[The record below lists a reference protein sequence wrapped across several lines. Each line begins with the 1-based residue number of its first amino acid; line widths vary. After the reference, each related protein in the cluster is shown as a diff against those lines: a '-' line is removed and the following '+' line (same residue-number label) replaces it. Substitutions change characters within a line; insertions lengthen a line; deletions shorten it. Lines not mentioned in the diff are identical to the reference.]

1 MAATYRIVVSSI
13 NYYNSVV
20 VDRRIQQTVHY
31 CNGPCGAIK
40 HGLSCTVAH
49 RSTCAELLDSSQ
61 MYTERPISYHESA
74 SKLLENGGCGHVGF
88 GEDFHYQV
96 VPRAKK
102 GSAIQSSTSLK
113 DITGEAINLASGKMK
128 EFSFEKVKY
137 SSSHVTFRKGRKV
150 RPDSFS
156 RRSTDLDVIYGHFG
170 NDENCPP
177 QKSAQD
183 EQKLSRSISLEQNL
197 NSAASFY
204 LNNLTEDNLIARI
217 LEKTKPDSNASG
229 EDIKACLDIL
239 LKCSEDLKKCTDI
252 IKQCIKRKSMSGDDS
267 GNPDAIYKTMMSRLS
282 GYLKR
287 LPFDLDLGH
296 IGRSE
301 HNDLS
306 ELVNTLHGLQQRS
319 FSPFG
324 NEQPPRYEDVVQSP
338 PPTKV
343 QSKSSSCSSPEP
355 LDGTRDL
362 PGGITSAQGL
372 TLSLP
377 AHSAANGLQYSS
389 LPSSTGSTKPSTLH
403 YSISTGHHDALSSS
417 TNSISKDPSM
427 ETLFIEEDAD
437 IGRALD
443 RKQGSSASESRQL
456 SRRHDIMSGPSAG
469 IPDQLPDLSRNGTVY
484 TPKTEPGSNQVYI
497 PSHSTEPRVL
507 SSSAPHVTREG
518 VDEIDKLLKD
528 LECLSQNIQK
538 EPPLPPKQRQI
549 NAYQKNLHQIGP
561 SGIKGPPCSNPPAI
575 SSTKPTNRNTGE
587 ASEEDDGALLLRILE
602 SIESFAQELV
612 DSGSGTGTQTK
623 EREVMRLLQDTL
635 AKTEMTTSEGAPVPT
650 PAPETASGP
659 SPAASPT
666 ASATPVPVPVPSA
679 TPDKVLSPFVNGRD
693 SGSTILIQQT
703 PEVIR
708 VSA

>member
-20 VDRRIQQTVHY
+20 VDRRVQQTVHY

-61 MYTERPISYHESA
+61 MYTERPVSYHESA
-74 SKLLENGGCGHVGF
+74 SKMLENGGCGHIGF

-96 VPRAKK
+96 VPRVKK

-156 RRSTDLDVIYGHFG
+156 RRSADLDVIYGHFG

-183 EQKLSRSISLEQNL
+183 EQKLNRSFSLEQNL
-197 NSAASFY
+197 NNAASFY
-204 LNNLTEDNLIARI
+204 LSNLTEENLIARI
-217 LEKTKPDSNASG
+217 LEKTKSDSSASG

-252 IKQCIKRKSMSGDDS
+252 IKQCIKRKSMSGDGEDS
-267 GNPDAIYKTMMSRLS
+267 GNPDAIYKTMMARLS
-282 GYLKR
+282 SYLKR

-296 IGRSE
+296 TGRPE
-301 HNDLS
+301 HSDLS
-306 ELVNTLHGLQQRS
+306 ELINTLYSLQQR
-319 FSPFG
+319 PFG
-324 NEQPPRYEDVVQSP
+324 NEQPPRYEDVVLSP
-338 PPTKV
+338 PSTKV
-343 QSKSSSCSSPEP
+343 QTKSSSCSSPEP
-355 LDGTRDL
+355 LDGTGDL
-362 PGGITSAQGL
+362 TGTLTSLQGL
-372 TLSLP
+372 AVSLP
-377 AHSAANGLQYSS
+377 SHSSANGLQYSS
-389 LPSSTGSTKPSTLH
+389 LPSSTSSTKPSTLH
-403 YSISTGHHDALSSS
+403 YSISS
-417 TNSISKDPSM
+417 TTTNISKDTSM
-427 ETLFIEEDAD
+427 ETLYIEEDAD

-443 RKQGSSASESRQL
+443 RKQGSSVPESRQL
-456 SRRHDIMSGPSAG
+456 SRRYDIMSGLSSAG
-469 IPDQLPDLSRNGTVY
+469 MSDQLSDLSRNGTVY
-484 TPKTEPGSNQVYI
+484 TPKSEPGSNQVYI
-497 PSHSTEPRVL
+497 SSHSTESRTL
-507 SSSAPHVTREG
+507 LNSAPHTTREG
-518 VDEIDKLLKD
+518 VDEIDKLLMD

-538 EPPLPPKQRQI
+538 EPPLPPKQRHI
-549 NAYQKNLHQIGP
+549 NAYQKNLHQNGS
-561 SGIKGPPCSNPPAI
+561 SGTKGPTCSNPSAT
-575 SSTKPTNRNTGE
+575 SSTKPTNRNTEG
-587 ASEEDDGALLLRILE
+587 ACEEDDGALLLRILE

-612 DSGSGTGTQTK
+612 DCGSGTGTQSK

-635 AKTEMTTSEGAPVPT
+635 AKTEMTSEMGPVPTAALEMAPGPSSSATPLASGAPVPV
-650 PAPETASGP
+650 A
-659 SPAASPT
+659 
-666 ASATPVPVPVPSA
+666 VPSA
-679 TPDKVLSPFVNGRD
+679 NPAKALSSFISGRD
-693 SGSTILIQQT
+693 TGSTILIQQT

-708 VSA
+708 VSS

>member
-20 VDRRIQQTVHY
+20 VDRRVQQTVHY

-61 MYTERPISYHESA
+61 TYTDRPIGYHESA
-74 SKLLENGGCGHVGF
+74 SKMLENGGCGHVGF

-96 VPRAKK
+96 VPRVKK

-156 RRSTDLDVIYGHFG
+156 RRSADLDVIYGHFG

-177 QKSAQD
+177 QKAAPD
-183 EQKLSRSISLEQNL
+183 EQKLNRSISLEQNL
-197 NSAASFY
+197 NNAASFY
-204 LNNLTEDNLIARI
+204 LNNLTEENLIARI
-217 LEKTKPDSNASG
+217 LEKTKTDSNASG

-252 IKQCIKRKSMSGDDS
+252 IKQCIKRKSMSGDGEDS
-267 GNPDAIYKTMMSRLS
+267 GNPDAIYKTMMARLS
-282 GYLKR
+282 SYLKR
-287 LPFDLDLGH
+287 LPFEIDLGH
-296 IGRSE
+296 TGRPE

-306 ELVNTLHGLQQRS
+306 ELVNTLHGLQQRP

-338 PPTKV
+338 PSTKV
-343 QSKSSSCSSPEP
+343 QSKASSCSSPES

-362 PGGITSAQGL
+362 PGSLTSAQGL
-372 TLSLP
+372 AVSLP
-377 AHSAANGLQYSS
+377 SHSSANGLQYSN

-403 YSISTGHHDALSSS
+403 YPISTGRHDASSS
-417 TNSISKDPSM
+417 TNSISKDTSM
-427 ETLFIEEDAD
+427 ETLYIEEDAD
-437 IGRALD
+437 VGRALD

-456 SRRHDIMSGPSAG
+456 SRRHDIISGPSAG
-469 IPDQLPDLSRNGTVY
+469 ITDKLPDLSRNGTVY
-484 TPKTEPGSNQVYI
+484 TPNVETGSSQAYT
-497 PSHSTEPRVL
+497 PSHSTESRML
-507 SSSAPHVTREG
+507 TNSTPHITREG
-518 VDEIDKLLKD
+518 VDEIDKLLMD

-549 NAYQKNLHQIGP
+549 NAYQKNMHQIGS
-561 SGIKGPPCSNPPAI
+561 SGINGPPCPNPPAI
-575 SSTKPTNRNTGE
+575 SSAKSTNRNTEE
-587 ASEEDDGALLLRILE
+587 AGEEDDGALLLRILE

-612 DSGSGTGTQTK
+612 DCGAGTGTQSK
-623 EREVMRLLQDTL
+623 ECEVMRLLQDTL
-635 AKTEMTTSEGAPVPT
+635 AKTELASEIV
-650 PAPETASGP
+650 PAPETAPGL
-659 SPAASPT
+659 SPAATPI
-666 ASATPVPVPVPSA
+666 ASATPVPVAVPSA
-679 TPDKVLSPFVNGRD
+679 TPAKVLSPFISARD
-693 SGSTILIQQT
+693 TGSTILIQQT

-708 VSA
+708 VSS

>member
-20 VDRRIQQTVHY
+20 VDRRVQQTVHY

-61 MYTERPISYHESA
+61 TYTDRPIGYHESA
-74 SKLLENGGCGHVGF
+74 SKMLENGGCGHVGF

-96 VPRAKK
+96 VPRVKK

-156 RRSTDLDVIYGHFG
+156 RRSADLDVIYGHFG

-177 QKSAQD
+177 QKAAPD
-183 EQKLSRSISLEQNL
+183 EQKLNRSISLEQNL
-197 NSAASFY
+197 NNAASFY
-204 LNNLTEDNLIARI
+204 LNNLTEENLIARI
-217 LEKTKPDSNASG
+217 LEKTKTDSNASG

-252 IKQCIKRKSMSGDDS
+252 IKQCIKRKSMSGDGEDS
-267 GNPDAIYKTMMSRLS
+267 GNPDAIYKTMMARLS
-282 GYLKR
+282 SYLKR
-287 LPFDLDLGH
+287 LPFEIDLGH
-296 IGRSE
+296 TGRPE

-306 ELVNTLHGLQQRS
+306 ELVNTLHGLQQRP

-338 PPTKV
+338 PSTKV
-343 QSKSSSCSSPEP
+343 QSKASSCSSPES

-362 PGGITSAQGL
+362 PGSLTSAQGL
-372 TLSLP
+372 AVSLP
-377 AHSAANGLQYSS
+377 SHSSANGLQYSN

-403 YSISTGHHDALSSS
+403 YPISTGRHDASSS
-417 TNSISKDPSM
+417 TNSISKDTSM
-427 ETLFIEEDAD
+427 ETLYIEEDAD
-437 IGRALD
+437 VGRALD

-456 SRRHDIMSGPSAG
+456 SRRHDIISGPSAG
-469 IPDQLPDLSRNGTVY
+469 ITDKLPDLSRNGTVY
-484 TPKTEPGSNQVYI
+484 TPNVETGSSQAYT
-497 PSHSTEPRVL
+497 PSHSTESRML
-507 SSSAPHVTREG
+507 TNSTPHITREG
-518 VDEIDKLLKD
+518 VDEIDKLLMD

-549 NAYQKNLHQIGP
+549 NAYQKNMHQIGS
-561 SGIKGPPCSNPPAI
+561 SGINGPPCPNPPAI
-575 SSTKPTNRNTGE
+575 SSAKSTNRNTEE
-587 ASEEDDGALLLRILE
+587 AGEEDDGALLLRILE

-612 DSGSGTGTQTK
+612 DCGAGTGTQSK
-623 EREVMRLLQDTL
+623 ECEVMRLLQDTL
-635 AKTEMTTSEGAPVPT
+635 AKTELASEIVP
-650 PAPETASGP
+650 ASETAPGL
-659 SPAASPT
+659 SPAATPI
-666 ASATPVPVPVPSA
+666 ASATPVPVAVPSA
-679 TPDKVLSPFVNGRD
+679 TPAKVLSPFISARD
-693 SGSTILIQQT
+693 TGSTILIQQT

-708 VSA
+708 VSS

>member
-20 VDRRIQQTVHY
+20 VDRRVQQTVHY

-61 MYTERPISYHESA
+61 TYTDRPIGYHESA
-74 SKLLENGGCGHVGF
+74 SKMLENGGCGHVGF

-96 VPRAKK
+96 VPRVKK

-156 RRSTDLDVIYGHFG
+156 RRSADLDVIYGHFG

-177 QKSAQD
+177 QKAAPD
-183 EQKLSRSISLEQNL
+183 EQKLNRSISLEQNL
-197 NSAASFY
+197 NNAASFY
-204 LNNLTEDNLIARI
+204 LNNLTEENLIARI
-217 LEKTKPDSNASG
+217 LEKTKTDSNASG

-252 IKQCIKRKSMSGDDS
+252 IKQCIKRKSMSGDGEDS
-267 GNPDAIYKTMMSRLS
+267 GNPDAIYKTMMARLS
-282 GYLKR
+282 SYLKR
-287 LPFDLDLGH
+287 LPFEIDLGH
-296 IGRSE
+296 TGRPE

-306 ELVNTLHGLQQRS
+306 ELVNTLHGLQQRP

-338 PPTKV
+338 PSTKV
-343 QSKSSSCSSPEP
+343 QSKASSCSSPES

-362 PGGITSAQGL
+362 PGSLTSAQGL
-372 TLSLP
+372 AVSLP
-377 AHSAANGLQYSS
+377 SHSSANGQQYSN

-403 YSISTGHHDALSSS
+403 YPISTGRHDASSS
-417 TNSISKDPSM
+417 TNSISKDTSM
-427 ETLFIEEDAD
+427 ETLYIEEDAD
-437 IGRALD
+437 VGRALD

-456 SRRHDIMSGPSAG
+456 SRRHDIISGPSAG
-469 IPDQLPDLSRNGTVY
+469 ITDKLPDLSRNGTVY
-484 TPKTEPGSNQVYI
+484 TPNVETGSSQAYT
-497 PSHSTEPRVL
+497 PSHSTESRML
-507 SSSAPHVTREG
+507 TNSTPHITREG
-518 VDEIDKLLKD
+518 VDEIDKLLMD

-549 NAYQKNLHQIGP
+549 NAYQKNMHQIGS
-561 SGIKGPPCSNPPAI
+561 SGINGPPCPNPPAI
-575 SSTKPTNRNTGE
+575 SSAKSTNRNTEE
-587 ASEEDDGALLLRILE
+587 AGEEDDGALLLRILE

-612 DSGSGTGTQTK
+612 DCGAGTGTQSK
-623 EREVMRLLQDTL
+623 ECEVMRLLQDTL
-635 AKTEMTTSEGAPVPT
+635 AKTELASEIVP
-650 PAPETASGP
+650 ASETAPGL
-659 SPAASPT
+659 SPAATPI
-666 ASATPVPVPVPSA
+666 ASATPVPVAVPSA
-679 TPDKVLSPFVNGRD
+679 TPAKVLSPFISARD
-693 SGSTILIQQT
+693 TGSTILIQQT

-708 VSA
+708 VSS

>member
-49 RSTCAELLDSSQ
+49 RSTCSELLDSSQ
-61 MYTERPISYHESA
+61 MYTDRPISYHEST
-74 SKLLENGGCGHVGF
+74 SKLLENGVCGQGF

-96 VPRAKK
+96 VSRVKK

-156 RRSTDLDVIYGHFG
+156 RRSADLDVIYGHFG

-183 EQKLSRSISLEQNL
+183 EQKLNRSISLEQNL
-197 NSAASFY
+197 NNAASFY
-204 LNNLTEDNLIARI
+204 LNSLTEENLIARI

-252 IKQCIKRKSMSGDDS
+252 IKQCIKRKSMSGDGEDS
-267 GNPDAIYKTMMSRLS
+267 GNPDAIYKTMMARLS
-282 GYLKR
+282 NYLKR
-287 LPFDLDLGH
+287 LPFELDLGH
-296 IGRSE
+296 TGRAE
-301 HNDLS
+301 HSDLS
-306 ELVNTLHGLQQRS
+306 ELVNTLHGLQQRP

-338 PPTKV
+338 PSTKI
-343 QSKSSSCSSPEP
+343 QSKSGSSPEP

-362 PGGITSAQGL
+362 HGNLPSSQGL
-372 TLSLP
+372 SVSLP
-377 AHSAANGLQYSS
+377 THSSSNGLQYSNIA
-389 LPSSTGSTKPSTLH
+389 SSTGSSSPSTLH
-403 YSISTGHHDALSSS
+403 YPISTGRHDASS
-417 TNSISKDPSM
+417 TNSISKDSSM
-427 ETLFIEEDAD
+427 ETLYIEEDAD
-437 IGRALD
+437 IGRVLD
-443 RKQGSSASESRQL
+443 RKQGSPVSESRQL
-456 SRRHDIMSGPSAG
+456 SRRLDVMSGPSLS
-469 IPDQLPDLSRNGTVY
+469 ITDKLPDLSRNGTVY
-484 TPKTEPGSNQVYI
+484 TPKTEPGSNQAYT
-497 PSHSTEPRVL
+497 PSHSTESRIL
-507 SSSAPHVTREG
+507 LNSAPHITREG
-518 VDEIDKLLKD
+518 EDEIDKLLMD
-528 LECLSQNIQK
+528 LECLSQNMQK

-549 NAYQKNLHQIGP
+549 NAYQKHLHQIGS
-561 SGIKGPPCSNPPAI
+561 SGIKDPTCLNPPAI
-575 SSTKPTNRNTGE
+575 LSTTPTNRNTEGT
-587 ASEEDDGALLLRILE
+587 SEEEDGALLLRILE

-612 DSGSGTGTQTK
+612 DCGTGKGTQSK
-623 EREVMRLLQDTL
+623 EGEVMRLLQGTL
-635 AKTEMTTSEGAPVPT
+635 AKTEVTSEIAPVPT
-650 PAPETASGP
+650 PTPETAPEP
-659 SPAASPT
+659 SPVAT
-666 ASATPVPVPVPSA
+666 ALALARPVPVAVPSA
-679 TPDKVLSPFVNGRD
+679 TPAKVLSPFSTGRD
-693 SGSTILIQQT
+693 TGSTILIQQT
-703 PEVIR
+703 PEIIR
-708 VSA
+708 VST